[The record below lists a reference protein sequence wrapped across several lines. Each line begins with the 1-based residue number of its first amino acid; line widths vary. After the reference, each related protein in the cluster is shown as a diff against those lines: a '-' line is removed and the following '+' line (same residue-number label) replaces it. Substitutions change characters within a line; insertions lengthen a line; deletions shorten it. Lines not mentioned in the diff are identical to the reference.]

1 MLAQMA
7 RGWLLQALNLLDE
20 EAVRRAIQRFVVDR
34 LRKWNAA
41 ATAGDVMALLTTD
54 GRHQKLLD
62 EVLLRLGQWLDEEKV
77 KTRTSALIVR
87 YARREWPKLVGTVN
101 WVKPIE
107 EIGDSLADRMA
118 RAAIDELQDIL
129 TTPEHPIRLDYE
141 AWLQTYIA
149 RLREEPE
156 MAARVEELKQR
167 AIEHPALQEY
177 VQGLWSEIREA
188 LRNDLAKE
196 DSSMA
201 AHMERSM
208 QSLGQSLSQDPSLRD
223 TQRAHAR
230 CSRQTHHTPACIGH
244 RAHRIDD
251 EKLGRTSPRRTIELG
266 VGRDLQYIRFNGT
279 LVGGLIG
286 LALHALSIWLSF

>member
-223 TQRAHAR
+223 ALNVHMLDAADKLTTRLRASVTEHIA
-230 CSRQTHHTPACIGH
+230 STMKSW
-244 RAHRIDD
+244 D
-251 EKLGRTSPRRTIELG
+251 ERH
-266 VGRDLQYIRFNGT
+266 
-279 LVGGLIG
+279 LVEQLNWGSAAICNTF
-286 LALHALSIWLSF
+286 ASTERWWVD